1 MLPHILP
8 YQFPIFIRIA
18 VNTTM
23 TACIIRSNIAA
34 KKTPTAIPLRLLPCR
49 NPNLH
54 SDSVF
59 QNFPRHAS
67 GDIDPELTKM
77 SPLAA
82 GTNPDSIA
90 CPYSCKLP
98 ADFKPLTFRNVT
110 HTWEIPLCLLIKINK
125 TNHTLIHI
133 STQRLTHLLKCCYVK
148 RNAVL
153 LGQKDRVIPPA
164 YRLPSK
170 GVPASSERSS

>member
-82 GTNPDSIA
+82 GTRIDENSATPQDAPASAVDSLYKRPDSPPRQESA
-90 CPYSCKLP
+90 
-98 ADFKPLTFRNVT
+98 
-110 HTWEIPLCLLIKINK
+110 EI
-125 TNHTLIHI
+125 
-133 STQRLTHLLKCCYVK
+133 V
-148 RNAVL
+148 
-153 LGQKDRVIPPA
+153 
-164 YRLPSK
+164 
-170 GVPASSERSS
+170 